1 MPMKTSLA
9 RTLSLP
15 LTAFVMACTPALA
28 QEEAREQAQDFFE
41 DDKAT
46 EATATLAA
54 AAAKNPTDRV
64 LAAMLYASV
73 RDHVWHPLQ
82 VAPVALAGAITA
94 LNFTPDGKW
103 LAGGSSTGEVA
114 VLSVEAK

>member
-1 MPMKTSLA
+1 MKAPLLRSLSFPL
-9 RTLSLP
+9 LSFL
-15 LTAFVMACTPALA
+15 LTCTGALA
-28 QEEAREQAQDFFE
+28 QDDPREQAQDYFE

-64 LAAMLYASV
+64 LASMLYAAV

-82 VAPVALAGAITA
+82 VTPVALGGAITA
-94 LNFTPDGKW
+94 LNFSADGNW
-103 LAGGSSTGEVA
+103 VAG
-114 VLSVEAK
+114 